1 MNTKRILVVVIAI
14 LSIAIVGV
22 TAFAGFLI
30 LNHQGQQQAT
40 PTPPIANGSNT
51 PGTFPTFSGS
61 PVATGMP
68 YVRGSQ
74 IIDGSGHP
82 FILRGAQIE
91 SPFNYIKNWE
101 SGKRPSVM
109 LNSTVFNVMVH
120 DWKMNILRL
129 PISNWIYAKDTTDY
143 MSQLDQVVQEA
154 NTAGLYVVLDLH
166 DNVKSGSPYGD
177 TADMPKSEN
186 ISFWQAIATHYKT
199 NPMVMFD
206 LYNEP
211 KATNWQTWLHGGGTI
226 NGAKI
231 VGFQDLVDA
240 IRSAGAKQIIIVE
253 PGSAGGGGGVN
264 GAEEGGWATVGSN
277 TINDPNVVYSLHVYD
292 GILLSPQQQDAKWGP
307 ILYHHPIF
315 YGEWGLVTNGFG
327 QSGANHCKNVVPSQ
341 ADQDVHGFLSYMAS
355 RNASWA
361 AWQFAPHSLIQD
373 YNSFTPTTLN
383 IPWVCGDTS
392 SGAGMGSTV
401 KQFLTTGQ

>member
-1 MNTKRILVVVIAI
+1 MNTKRILVVVIAV
-14 LSIAIVGV
+14 LSIAIIGV
-22 TAFAGFLI
+22 AGFAGFLI
-30 LNHQGQQQAT
+30 LNQQGQQQAT
-40 PTPPIANGSNT
+40 PTPSIINGSNT

-68 YVRGSQ
+68 YVQGSR

-82 FILRGAQIE
+82 FVLHGAQIE

-101 SGKRPSVM
+101 NGKRPSIM
-109 LNSTVFNVMVH
+109 LNSTVFNVMAH
-120 DWKMNILRL
+120 DWKMNVLRL
-129 PISNWIYAKDTTDY
+129 PISNWIYAKDTANY

-166 DNVKSGSPYGD
+166 DNAKSGSPYGD
-177 TADMPKSEN
+177 SADMPKAEN
-186 ISFWQAIATHYKT
+186 VPFWQAIAAHYKT

-206 LYNEP
+206 LFNEP
-211 KATNWQTWLHGGGTI
+211 KDTNWQTWLHGGSTV

-231 VGFQDLVDA
+231 VGFQDLVNA

-253 PGSAGGGGGVN
+253 PGAAGGGGGVN
-264 GAEEGGWATVGSN
+264 GAEEGGWATIGNN
-277 TINDPNVVYSLHVYD
+277 TINDPNIVYSLHVYD

-315 YGEWGLVTNGFG
+315 YGEWALLTNGSG
-327 QSGANHCKNVVPSQ
+327 QSGASHCKNIVPSE
-341 ADQDVHGFLSYMAS
+341 ADQDVHAFLSYMAS

-361 AWQFAPHSLIQD
+361 AWEFAPHFLIQD
-373 YNSFTPTTLN
+373 YNSFTPTTLDT
-383 IPWVCGDTS
+383 PWVCGDTS
-392 SGAGMGSTV
+392 SFAGMGSII
-401 KQFLTTGQ
+401 KQFLTS

>member
-14 LSIAIVGV
+14 LSIVIVGV

-40 PTPPIANGSNT
+40 PTPIVNGTNT

-74 IIDGSGHP
+74 IIDGSGHS

-129 PISNWIYAKDTTDY
+129 PISNWIYAKDTTNY

-177 TADMPKSEN
+177 TADMPKAEN
-186 ISFWQAIATHYKT
+186 IPFWQAIATHYKT

-206 LYNEP
+206 VYNEP
-211 KATNWQTWLHGGGTI
+211 K
-226 NGAKI
+226 
-231 VGFQDLVDA
+231 
-240 IRSAGAKQIIIVE
+240 
-253 PGSAGGGGGVN
+253 
-264 GAEEGGWATVGSN
+264 
-277 TINDPNVVYSLHVYD
+277 DP
-292 GILLSPQQQDAKWGP
+292 
-307 ILYHHPIF
+307 
-315 YGEWGLVTNGFG
+315 
-327 QSGANHCKNVVPSQ
+327 
-341 ADQDVHGFLSYMAS
+341 
-355 RNASWA
+355 RNCW
-361 AWQFAPHSLIQD
+361 
-373 YNSFTPTTLN
+373 
-383 IPWVCGDTS
+383 
-392 SGAGMGSTV
+392 
-401 KQFLTTGQ
+401 